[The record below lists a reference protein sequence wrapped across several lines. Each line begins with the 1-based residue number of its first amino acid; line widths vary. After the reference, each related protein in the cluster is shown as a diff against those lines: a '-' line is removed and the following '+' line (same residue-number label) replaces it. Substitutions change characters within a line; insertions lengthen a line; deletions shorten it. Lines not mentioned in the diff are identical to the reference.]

1 MILFRFI
8 IPISWY
14 NLLFIE
20 LYFATTRPFVVKNIF
35 SAQFFTELGKTKPS
49 GIYLAVYFMFFTNM
63 FWTLSFSIFLLIWLI
78 CILSSLSKPSY
89 QNEIDHFHFCF
100 SLSTYSCQLKIM
112 HFLVS
117 CHNFFPLTFAI
128 WRFSSLFFNVC
139 YILKLIWLVGDIMAA
154 LSVFF
159 FECNLLSNR

>member
-8 IPISWY
+8 IPTCWY
-14 NLLFIE
+14 NLPFIE

-35 SAQFFTELGKTKPS
+35 SALFFTELEKTKPS
-49 GIYLAVYFMFFTNM
+49 GLYLAVYFLFFTNM
-63 FWTLSFSIFLLIWLI
+63 FWTLSFSIFILIWLI
-78 CILSSLSKPSY
+78 CILSSFSKSSY

-117 CHNFFPLTFAI
+117 CHNFFSTDFCYLKVYLTF
-128 WRFSSLFFNVC
+128 FQCLFYFKA
-139 YILKLIWLVGDIMAA
+139 YLVSWWYYG
-154 LSVFF
+154 SFVFF
-159 FECNLLSNR
+159 FLK